1 MQACRRLLF
10 SGLVRGRSALNNGLG
25 GNGGVAAVR
34 SITSD
39 LAEMDDE
46 ENVPKPII
54 REVHKVNESTL
65 CVTFSDETKCHFNSL
80 WLRDSCTCSACVH
93 PATRQ
98 KLLSSVKISPDIQPL
113 SWAVEDGEKLEIC
126 WPQASSAPPHSSTYS
141 CDWLYQFAKLFET
154 KEGDPPE
161 VSDLFYTNTK
171 SSTILW
177 NRDEFEE
184 NPPEV
189 DYTTFMEERSGL
201 KQMVK
206 NIVKY
211 GISVLHGVPPHEDE
225 LEKVAMRMGYIRE
238 TGMGRV
244 FDATC
249 QPDAHRGSRFH
260 QHTELPD
267 RESAPGVKLL
277 LCLSSDV
284 PKQTLSG
291 TPSKGKTFFVD
302 GFYIAQWMKYNHP
315 EYFRLLVS
323 TPVTFSYYDSRRG
336 VWLRDTFPIIRT
348 NNYGKIKKIHYSTF
362 SMRPPLL
369 SPSEAT
375 KFYEAYGMFTKR
387 MEQESSQYAF
397 HLAPGD
403 LVAFNN
409 RRILHG
415 MKELDPNHKDVIL
428 RGCYMDMDEI
438 ASLYEKMR
446 RDDDP

>member
-1 MQACRRLLF
+1 MNVLRA
-10 SGLVRGRSALNNGLG
+10 GTGVRA
-25 GNGGVAAVR
+25 
-34 SITSD
+34 ITSD

-46 ENVPKPII
+46 ENVPKPVI
-54 REVHKVNESTL
+54 RDVRK
-65 CVTFSDETKCHFNSL
+65 
-80 WLRDSCTCSACVH
+80 LRDSCTCSACVH

-98 KLLSSVKISPDIQPL
+98 KLVNSVKINPNIQPL
-113 SWAVEDGEKLEIC
+113 SWSVEDGEKLEIC
-126 WPQASSAPPHSSTYS
+126 WPQQPSSPPHSSTYS
-141 CDWLYQFAKLFET
+141 CDWLYQFGKLFENKDGEPT
-154 KEGDPPE
+154 E
-161 VSDLFYTNTK
+161 VSDMFYTNTK

-177 NRDEFEE
+177 NRDEFDE
-184 NPPEV
+184 NPPEL
-189 DYTTFMEERSGL
+189 DYKTFMEERSGL

-206 NIVKY
+206 NLVKY
-211 GISVLHGVPPHEDE
+211 GISVLHDVPPHEDE
-225 LEKVAMRMGYIRE
+225 LEKVASRMGYIRE

-336 VWLRDTFPIIRT
+336 AAHLPLNSVIDLLAYDRIYWLAR
-348 NNYGKIKKIHYSTF
+348 ST
-362 SMRPPLL
+362 
-369 SPSEAT
+369 
-375 KFYEAYGMFTKR
+375 FTKR
-387 MEQESSQYAF
+387 MEEESSQYAF
-397 HLAPGD
+397 HLAAGD

-415 MKELDPNHKDVIL
+415 MKEQGPDHKDVIL

>member
-1 MQACRRLLF
+1 MTLEMFEHF
-10 SGLVRGRSALNNGLG
+10 SVGART
-25 GNGGVAAVR
+25 
-34 SITSD
+34 ITSD

-46 ENVPKPII
+46 ENVPKPVIT
-54 REVHKVNESTL
+54 EVQKMKDNLL
-65 CVTFSDETKCHFNSL
+65 CVTFSDNSKSCFNSI
-80 WLRDSCTCSACVH
+80 WLRDSCTCPSCVH
-93 PATRQ
+93 PVTQQ
-98 KLLSSVKISPDIQPL
+98 KLLSSVKIDPSIQPL
-113 SWAVEDGEKLEIC
+113 SWSVQNAEELKVHWPQGADGE
-126 WPQASSAPPHSSTYS
+126 PHSSTYS
-141 CDWLYQFAKLFET
+141 CDWLYQFGKLFAV
-154 KEGDPPE
+154 KEGEGEE

-177 NRDEFEE
+177 HRDEIDE

-189 DYTTFMEERSGL
+189 DYRSFMQERSGL

-211 GISVLHGVPPHEDE
+211 GISVLHGVPPHEEE
-225 LEKVAMRMGYIRE
+225 LQKVAARMGYIRE

-249 QPDAHRGSRFH
+249 QPDTHRGSRFL

-284 PKQTLSG
+284 PKQTLNG
-291 TPSKGKTFFVD
+291 TTEKGKTFFVD

-387 MEQESSQYAF
+387 MEEESCQYGF
-397 HLAPGD
+397 HMAPGD

-415 MKELDPNHKDVIL
+415 MKELDMNQKD
-428 RGCYMDMDEI
+428 M
-438 ASLYEKMR
+438 
-446 RDDDP
+446 

>member
-189 DYTTFMEERSGL
+189 DYKTFMEERSGL

-211 GISVLHGVPPHEDE
+211 GISVLHGKHIV
-225 LEKVAMRMGYIRE
+225 
-238 TGMGRV
+238 
-244 FDATC
+244 
-249 QPDAHRGSRFH
+249 QSRCK
-260 QHTELPD
+260 TSL
-267 RESAPGVKLL
+267 SAFNQKKR
-277 LCLSSDV
+277 S
-284 PKQTLSG
+284 
-291 TPSKGKTFFVD
+291 
-302 GFYIAQWMKYNHP
+302 
-315 EYFRLLVS
+315 EYTYLFK
-323 TPVTFSYYDSRRG
+323 YDSLS
-336 VWLRDTFPIIRT
+336 WAT
-348 NNYGKIKKIHYSTF
+348 H
-362 SMRPPLL
+362 MR
-369 SPSEAT
+369 
-375 KFYEAYGMFTKR
+375 K
-387 MEQESSQYAF
+387 
-397 HLAPGD
+397 
-403 LVAFNN
+403 
-409 RRILHG
+409 
-415 MKELDPNHKDVIL
+415 
-428 RGCYMDMDEI
+428 C
-438 ASLYEKMR
+438 
-446 RDDDP
+446 

>member
-1 MQACRRLLF
+1 MQACRRLLL
-10 SGLVRGRSALNNGLG
+10 SGLTHGRGLLRNAAARSGGTGVRA
-25 GNGGVAAVR
+25 
-34 SITSD
+34 ITSD

-46 ENVPKPII
+46 ENVPKPVI
-54 REVHKVNESTL
+54 RDVRKVNDTTL
-65 CVTFSDETKCHFNSL
+65 CVTFSDDTKCQFNSV

-98 KLLSSVKISPDIQPL
+98 KLLNSVKINPNIQPL
-113 SWAVEDGEKLEIC
+113 SWSVEDGEKLEIC
-126 WPQASSAPPHSSTYS
+126 WPQQPSSPPHSSTYS
-141 CDWLYQFAKLFET
+141 CDWLYQFGKLFEN
-154 KEGDPPE
+154 KDGEPVE
-161 VSDLFYTNTK
+161 VSDMFYTNTK

-177 NRDEFEE
+177 NRDEFDE
-184 NPPEV
+184 NPPEL
-189 DYTTFMEERSGL
+189 DYKTFMEERSGL

-206 NIVKY
+206 NLVKY

-225 LEKVAMRMGYIRE
+225 LEKVASRMGYIRE

-249 QPDAHRGSRFH
+249 QPDAHRFH

-362 SMRPPLL
+362 SMRPPAAVVWRSHEVLRGVQHVHQ
-369 SPSEAT
+369 A
-375 KFYEAYGMFTKR
+375 
-387 MEQESSQYAF
+387 
-397 HLAPGD
+397 
-403 LVAFNN
+403 
-409 RRILHG
+409 HG
-415 MKELDPNHKDVIL
+415 GGIVPELGPDHKDVIL

>member
-1 MQACRRLLF
+1 MQVCRRLLL
-10 SGLVRGRSALNNGLG
+10 SGLRRGHGDAQQVFRCG
-25 GNGGVAAVR
+25 GAR
-34 SITSD
+34 TITSD

-46 ENVPKPII
+46 ENVPKPAIKD
-54 REVHKVNESTL
+54 VHAVNESTL
-65 CVTFSDETKCHFNSL
+65 CVSFTDNTKSHFNSL
-80 WLRDSCTCSACVH
+80 WLRDSCTCPSCVH
-93 PATRQ
+93 PVTRQ
-98 KLLSSVKISPDIQPL
+98 KLVSSVKIDPNIQPL
-113 SWAVEDGEKLEIC
+113 SWTVKDGETLEVR
-126 WPQASSAPPHSSTYS
+126 WPKSTEGPQHASTYS
-141 CDWLYQFAKLFET
+141 CDWLYDFGKLFESKDGNA
-154 KEGDPPE
+154 KE
-161 VSDLFYTNTK
+161 VLDLFYTNTK
-171 SSTILW
+171 STTILW
-177 NRDEFEE
+177 HRDEIDE

-189 DYTTFMEERSGL
+189 EYKTFMEDRSGL

-211 GISVLHGVPPHEDE
+211 GISVLHGVPPHEEE
-225 LEKVAMRMGYIRE
+225 LQKVAGRMGYIRE

-249 QPDAHRGSRFH
+249 QPDTHRGSRFL

-284 PKQTLSG
+284 PKQTLTG
-291 TPSKGKTFFVD
+291 TPDKGKTFFVD

-348 NNYGKIKKIHYSTF
+348 NDYGKIKKIHYSTF

-369 SPSEAT
+369 SPSDAT
-375 KFYEAYGMFTKR
+375 KFYEAYGTFTKR
-387 MEQESSQYAF
+387 MEEESCQYAF
-397 HLAPGD
+397 HMAPGD

-415 MKELDPNHKDVIL
+415 MKELDPQQKDIIL

-446 RDDDP
+446 RDDDA

>member
-189 DYTTFMEERSGL
+189 DYKTFMEERSGL

-267 RESAPGVKLL
+267 RESAPGTGAR
-277 LCLSSDV
+277 
-284 PKQTLSG
+284 P
-291 TPSKGKTFFVD
+291 
-302 GFYIAQWMKYNHP
+302 FY
-315 EYFRLLVS
+315 F
-323 TPVTFSYYDSRRG
+323 
-336 VWLRDTFPIIRT
+336 
-348 NNYGKIKKIHYSTF
+348 
-362 SMRPPLL
+362 
-369 SPSEAT
+369 
-375 KFYEAYGMFTKR
+375 
-387 MEQESSQYAF
+387 
-397 HLAPGD
+397 
-403 LVAFNN
+403 
-409 RRILHG
+409 
-415 MKELDPNHKDVIL
+415 
-428 RGCYMDMDEI
+428 
-438 ASLYEKMR
+438 
-446 RDDDP
+446 